1 MQRVSLPKKTNFEQ
15 QCVIMKKLLTLTFT
29 ISLTLAIAQINST
42 IKPLS
47 FNLPDIPQNIAQFEL
62 PAFNLP
68 EAELADEQDEK
79 NGELPKFS
87 RSIFTDITLT
97 NAGNWIELSNGD
109 RLWRVKIKSD
119 GAQALLLYYNK
130 FFLPTGATLHVYTED
145 KTEIRGAFTSFNN
158 PRNGY
163 FATGLTH
170 GESCIIEYFE
180 PVKVK
185 GQGIISLNE
194 IGHAYRWVNSIFP
207 NVRGGSA
214 LGFNQSDACEVN
226 INCEEGNDW
235 QNEKR
240 AVSCIIV
247 QSQQGQGICSGTLI
261 NNVREDCTPYLLS
274 AQHCSEFVSSNQYAQ
289 WIFHFNYESL
299 DCNNPNSVG
308 TLDDDFV
315 VGCTKKADSDD
326 NGGDTGSDFLLLE
339 LNQQPPTAFNVYYA
353 GWDAAPTAP
362 TGGDAVPHPRYRQ
375 HDQHHWRDDGR
386 RQGLRD
392 HRTPGR
398 FRQCGFRRQLRSGHA
413 IDHRHLF
420 EGCKLYGR
428 DQRRPAPFG
437 RYPAF
442 VRWYAFHRLRHI
454 LSRLVQSAVGK
465 HRRGTPRQ
473 RGGDD
478 QCRGLYRHH
487 RTGLQLPRRNPFR
500 STNPAGR
507 YLYRYADDRY
517 SVLRAGCR
525 GRVIEPQDWHHRSLS
540 FAAGGRAEM
549 SSFGREAFPSLP
561 ISIRSRQGVA
571 ASARSRP

>member
-15 QCVIMKKLLTLTFT
+15 QCVTMKKLLTLTFT
-29 ISLTLAIAQINST
+29 ISLTLAIAQVNST

-130 FFLPTGATLHVYTED
+130 FFLPTGATLHVYTEN

-289 WIFHFNYESL
+289 WIFHFNYESP

-362 TGGDAVPHPRYRQ
+362 TGGVCIHHPEGDIKKISTYQ
-375 HDQHHWRDDGR
+375 QTGVNTSWGGSSPGTHWRIKWVVSTNGHGVTEPGSSGSAIFNTSKKIVGTLTGGDSFCSSPNSPDFFGKISYHFTLNGNTASTQLKPWLDPDNTGTTAVNGR
-386 RQGLRD
+386 NADCFSSSGNLDKHVNEFEIYPNPALDICMIRFSEKGEKEIVITD
-392 HRTPGR
+392 VSGR
-398 FRQCGFRRQLRSGHA
+398 IVLSHKAMMLIENMDLSLLSSG
-413 IDHRHLF
+413 I
-420 EGCKLYGR
+420 Y
-428 DQRRPAPFG
+428 
-437 RYPAF
+437 F
-442 VRWYAFHRLRHI
+442 VRVDNLCKK
-454 LSRLVQSAVGK
+454 LL
-465 HRRGTPRQ
+465 
-473 RGGDD
+473 
-478 QCRGLYRHH
+478 
-487 RTGLQLPRRNPFR
+487 
-500 STNPAGR
+500 
-507 YLYRYADDRY
+507 
-517 SVLRAGCR
+517 
-525 GRVIEPQDWHHRSLS
+525 IE
-540 FAAGGRAEM
+540 
-549 SSFGREAFPSLP
+549 
-561 ISIRSRQGVA
+561 
-571 ASARSRP
+571 

>member
-29 ISLTLAIAQINST
+29 ISLTLAIAQVNST

-62 PAFNLP
+62 PAFNLL

-158 PRNGY
+158 PGNGY

-289 WIFHFNYESL
+289 WIFHFNYEST

-362 TGGDAVPHPRYRQ
+362 TGGVCIHHPEGDIKKISTYQ
-375 HDQHHWRDDGR
+375 QTGVNTSWGGSSPGTHWRIKWVVSTNGHGVTEPGSSGSAIFNTSKKIVGTLTGGDSFCSSPNSPDFFGKISYHFTLNGNTASTQLKPWLDPDNTGTTAVNGR
-386 RQGLRD
+386 SADCFSSSGNLDKQVSEFEIYPNPALDICMIRFSEKGEKEIVITD
-392 HRTPGR
+392 VSGR
-398 FRQCGFRRQLRSGHA
+398 IVLSHKAMMLIENMDLSLLSSG
-413 IDHRHLF
+413 I
-420 EGCKLYGR
+420 Y
-428 DQRRPAPFG
+428 
-437 RYPAF
+437 F
-442 VRWYAFHRLRHI
+442 VRVDNLCKK
-454 LSRLVQSAVGK
+454 LL
-465 HRRGTPRQ
+465 
-473 RGGDD
+473 
-478 QCRGLYRHH
+478 
-487 RTGLQLPRRNPFR
+487 
-500 STNPAGR
+500 
-507 YLYRYADDRY
+507 
-517 SVLRAGCR
+517 
-525 GRVIEPQDWHHRSLS
+525 IE
-540 FAAGGRAEM
+540 
-549 SSFGREAFPSLP
+549 
-561 ISIRSRQGVA
+561 
-571 ASARSRP
+571 

>member
-29 ISLTLAIAQINST
+29 ISLTLAIAQVNST

-170 GESCIIEYFE
+170 GESCILEYFE

-207 NVRGGSA
+207 SVRGGSA

-235 QNEKR
+235 QDEKR

-261 NNVREDCTPYLLS
+261 NNAREDCTPYLLS

-289 WIFHFNYESL
+289 WIFHFNYESP

-362 TGGDAVPHPRYRQ
+362 TGGVCIHHPEGDIKKISTYQ
-375 HDQHHWRDDGR
+375 QTGVNTSWGGSSPGTHWRIKWVVSTNGHGVTEPGSSGSAIFNTSKKIVGTLTGGDSFCSSPNSPDFFGKISYHFTLNGNTASTQLKPWLDPDNTGTTAVNGR
-386 RQGLRD
+386 NADCFSSSGTLDKDVSEFEIYPNPALDICTIRFSETGEKEIVITD
-392 HRTPGR
+392 VSGR
-398 FRQCGFRRQLRSGHA
+398 IVLSHKAMMLIENMDLSVLSSG
-413 IDHRHLF
+413 I
-420 EGCKLYGR
+420 Y
-428 DQRRPAPFG
+428 
-437 RYPAF
+437 F
-442 VRWYAFHRLRHI
+442 VRIDNRCKKL
-454 LSRLVQSAVGK
+454 LV
-465 HRRGTPRQ
+465 
-473 RGGDD
+473 
-478 QCRGLYRHH
+478 
-487 RTGLQLPRRNPFR
+487 
-500 STNPAGR
+500 
-507 YLYRYADDRY
+507 
-517 SVLRAGCR
+517 
-525 GRVIEPQDWHHRSLS
+525 E
-540 FAAGGRAEM
+540 
-549 SSFGREAFPSLP
+549 
-561 ISIRSRQGVA
+561 
-571 ASARSRP
+571 

>member
-29 ISLTLAIAQINST
+29 ISLTLAIAQVNST

-362 TGGDAVPHPRYRQ
+362 TGGVCIHHPEGDIKKISTYQ
-375 HDQHHWRDDGR
+375 QTGVNTSWGGSSPGTHWRIKWVVSTNGHGVTEPGSSGSAIFNTSKKIVGTLTGGDSFCSSPNSPDFFGKISYHFTLNGNTASTQLKPWLDPDNTGTTAVNGR
-386 RQGLRD
+386 NADCFSSSGNLD
-392 HRTPGR
+392 KHVNEFEIYPNPALDICTIHFSEKGEKEIVITDVSGR
-398 FRQCGFRRQLRSGHA
+398 IVLSHKAMMLIENMDLSLLSSG
-413 IDHRHLF
+413 I
-420 EGCKLYGR
+420 Y
-428 DQRRPAPFG
+428 
-437 RYPAF
+437 F
-442 VRWYAFHRLRHI
+442 VRVDNFCKKML
-454 LSRLVQSAVGK
+454 
-465 HRRGTPRQ
+465 
-473 RGGDD
+473 
-478 QCRGLYRHH
+478 
-487 RTGLQLPRRNPFR
+487 
-500 STNPAGR
+500 
-507 YLYRYADDRY
+507 
-517 SVLRAGCR
+517 
-525 GRVIEPQDWHHRSLS
+525 IE
-540 FAAGGRAEM
+540 
-549 SSFGREAFPSLP
+549 
-561 ISIRSRQGVA
+561 
-571 ASARSRP
+571 

>member
-1 MQRVSLPKKTNFEQ
+1 VTGCGVL
-15 QCVIMKKLLTLTFT
+15 
-29 ISLTLAIAQINST
+29 
-42 IKPLS
+42 
-47 FNLPDIPQNIAQFEL
+47 
-62 PAFNLP
+62 
-68 EAELADEQDEK
+68 
-79 NGELPKFS
+79 
-87 RSIFTDITLT
+87 
-97 NAGNWIELSNGD
+97 
-109 RLWRVKIKSD
+109 KIKSD

-362 TGGDAVPHPRYRQ
+362 TGGVCIHHPEGDIKKISTYQ
-375 HDQHHWRDDGR
+375 QTGVNTSWGGSSPGTHWRIKWVVSTNGHGVTEPGSSGSAIFNTSKKIVGTLTGGDSFCSSPNSPDFFGKISYHFTLNGNTASTQLKPWLDPDNTGTTAVNGR
-386 RQGLRD
+386 NADCFSSSGNLD
-392 HRTPGR
+392 KHVNEFEIYPNPALDICTIHFSEKGEKEIVITDVSGR
-398 FRQCGFRRQLRSGHA
+398 IVLSHKAMMLIENMDLSLLSSG
-413 IDHRHLF
+413 I
-420 EGCKLYGR
+420 Y
-428 DQRRPAPFG
+428 
-437 RYPAF
+437 F
-442 VRWYAFHRLRHI
+442 VRVDNFCKKML
-454 LSRLVQSAVGK
+454 
-465 HRRGTPRQ
+465 
-473 RGGDD
+473 
-478 QCRGLYRHH
+478 
-487 RTGLQLPRRNPFR
+487 
-500 STNPAGR
+500 
-507 YLYRYADDRY
+507 
-517 SVLRAGCR
+517 
-525 GRVIEPQDWHHRSLS
+525 IE
-540 FAAGGRAEM
+540 
-549 SSFGREAFPSLP
+549 
-561 ISIRSRQGVA
+561 
-571 ASARSRP
+571 

>member
-1 MQRVSLPKKTNFEQ
+1 
-15 QCVIMKKLLTLTFT
+15 MKKLLTLTFT
-29 ISLTLAIAQINST
+29 ISLTLAIAQVNST

-362 TGGDAVPHPRYRQ
+362 TGGVCIHHPEGDIKKISTYQ
-375 HDQHHWRDDGR
+375 QTGVNTSWGGSSPGTHWRIKWVVSTNGHGVTEPGSSGSAIFNTSKKIVGTLTGGDSFCSSPNSPDFFGKISYHFTLNGNTASTQLKPWLDPDNTGTTAVNGR
-386 RQGLRD
+386 NADCFSSSGNLD
-392 HRTPGR
+392 KHVNEFEIYPNPALDICTIHFSEKGEKEIVITDVSGR
-398 FRQCGFRRQLRSGHA
+398 IVLSHKAMMLIENMDLSLLSSG
-413 IDHRHLF
+413 I
-420 EGCKLYGR
+420 Y
-428 DQRRPAPFG
+428 
-437 RYPAF
+437 F
-442 VRWYAFHRLRHI
+442 VRVDNFCKKML
-454 LSRLVQSAVGK
+454 
-465 HRRGTPRQ
+465 
-473 RGGDD
+473 
-478 QCRGLYRHH
+478 
-487 RTGLQLPRRNPFR
+487 
-500 STNPAGR
+500 
-507 YLYRYADDRY
+507 
-517 SVLRAGCR
+517 
-525 GRVIEPQDWHHRSLS
+525 IE
-540 FAAGGRAEM
+540 
-549 SSFGREAFPSLP
+549 
-561 ISIRSRQGVA
+561 
-571 ASARSRP
+571 

>member
-1 MQRVSLPKKTNFEQ
+1 
-15 QCVIMKKLLTLTFT
+15 MKKLLTLTFT
-29 ISLTLAIAQINST
+29 ISLTLAIAQVNST

-68 EAELADEQDEK
+68 EADLADEQDEK

-289 WIFHFNYESL
+289 WIFHFNYESP

-362 TGGDAVPHPRYRQ
+362 TGGVCIHHPEGDIKKISTYQ
-375 HDQHHWRDDGR
+375 QTGVNTSWGGSSPGTHWRIKWVVSTNGH
-386 RQGLRD
+386 GV
-392 HRTPGR
+392 TEPGS
-398 FRQCGFRRQLRSGHA
+398 SGSA
-413 IDHRHLF
+413 IF
-420 EGCKLYGR
+420 NTSKK
-428 DQRRPAPFG
+428 
-437 RYPAF
+437 
-442 VRWYAFHRLRHI
+442 I
-454 LSRLVQSAVGK
+454 VG
-465 HRRGTPRQ
+465 TLT
-473 RGGDD
+473 GGDSFCSSPNSPD
-478 QCRGLYRHH
+478 FFGKISYHFTLNGNTASTQLKPWLDPDN
-487 RTGLQLPRRNPFR
+487 TGTTAVNGRNADCFSYSSNLDKQVSEFEIYP
-500 STNPAGR
+500 NPALDICTIRFSEKGEKEIVITDVSGR
-507 YLYRYADDRY
+507 I
-517 SVLRAGCR
+517 VLSHKAMMLIENMDLSLLSSGIYFA
-525 GRVIEPQDWHHRSLS
+525 RVDNLCKKLLIE
-540 FAAGGRAEM
+540 
-549 SSFGREAFPSLP
+549 
-561 ISIRSRQGVA
+561 
-571 ASARSRP
+571 

>member
-29 ISLTLAIAQINST
+29 ISLTLAIAQVNST

-362 TGGDAVPHPRYRQ
+362 TGGVCIHHPEGDIKKISTYQ
-375 HDQHHWRDDGR
+375 QTGVNTSWGGSSPGTHWRIKWVVSTNGHGVTEPGSSGSAIFNTSKKIVGTLTGGDSFCSSPNSPDFFGKISYHFTLNGNTASTQLKPWLDPDNTGTTAVNGR
-386 RQGLRD
+386 NADCFSSSGNLDKHVNEFEIYPNPALDICMIRFSEKGEKEIVITD
-392 HRTPGR
+392 VSGR
-398 FRQCGFRRQLRSGHA
+398 IVLSHKAMMLIENMDLSLLSSG
-413 IDHRHLF
+413 I
-420 EGCKLYGR
+420 Y
-428 DQRRPAPFG
+428 
-437 RYPAF
+437 F
-442 VRWYAFHRLRHI
+442 VRVDNLCKKM
-454 LSRLVQSAVGK
+454 L
-465 HRRGTPRQ
+465 
-473 RGGDD
+473 
-478 QCRGLYRHH
+478 
-487 RTGLQLPRRNPFR
+487 
-500 STNPAGR
+500 
-507 YLYRYADDRY
+507 
-517 SVLRAGCR
+517 
-525 GRVIEPQDWHHRSLS
+525 IE
-540 FAAGGRAEM
+540 
-549 SSFGREAFPSLP
+549 
-561 ISIRSRQGVA
+561 
-571 ASARSRP
+571 

>member
-1 MQRVSLPKKTNFEQ
+1 
-15 QCVIMKKLLTLTFT
+15 MKKLLTLTFT
-29 ISLTLAIAQINST
+29 ISLTLAIAQVNST

-130 FFLPTGATLHVYTED
+130 FFLPTGATLHVYTEN

-289 WIFHFNYESL
+289 WIFHFNYESP

-362 TGGDAVPHPRYRQ
+362 TGGVCIHHPEGDIKKISTYQ
-375 HDQHHWRDDGR
+375 QTGVNTSWGGSSPGTHWRIKWVVSTNGHGVTEPGSSGSAIFNTSKKIVGTLTGGDSFCSSPNSPDFFGKISYHFTLNGNTASTQLKPWLDPDNTGTTAVNGR
-386 RQGLRD
+386 NADCFSSSGNLDKHVNEFEIYPNPALDICMIRFSEKGEKEIVITD
-392 HRTPGR
+392 VSGR
-398 FRQCGFRRQLRSGHA
+398 IVLSHKAMMLIENMDLSLLSSG
-413 IDHRHLF
+413 I
-420 EGCKLYGR
+420 Y
-428 DQRRPAPFG
+428 
-437 RYPAF
+437 F
-442 VRWYAFHRLRHI
+442 VRVDNLCKK
-454 LSRLVQSAVGK
+454 LL
-465 HRRGTPRQ
+465 
-473 RGGDD
+473 
-478 QCRGLYRHH
+478 
-487 RTGLQLPRRNPFR
+487 
-500 STNPAGR
+500 
-507 YLYRYADDRY
+507 
-517 SVLRAGCR
+517 
-525 GRVIEPQDWHHRSLS
+525 IE
-540 FAAGGRAEM
+540 
-549 SSFGREAFPSLP
+549 
-561 ISIRSRQGVA
+561 
-571 ASARSRP
+571 

>member
-1 MQRVSLPKKTNFEQ
+1 
-15 QCVIMKKLLTLTFT
+15 MKKLLTLTFT
-29 ISLTLAIAQINST
+29 ISLTLAIAQVNST

-214 LGFNQSDACEVN
+214 LGLNQSDACEVN

-289 WIFHFNYESL
+289 WIFHFNYESP

-362 TGGDAVPHPRYRQ
+362 TGGVCIHHPEGDIKKISTYQ
-375 HDQHHWRDDGR
+375 QTGVNTSWGGSSPGTHWRIKWVVSTNGHGVTEPGSSGSAIFNTSKKIVGTLTGGDSFCSSPNSPDFFGKISYHFTLNGNTASTQLKPWLDPDNTGTTAVNGR
-386 RQGLRD
+386 NADCFSSSGNLDKQVSEFEIYPNPALDICTIRFSEKSEKKIVITD
-392 HRTPGR
+392 VSGR
-398 FRQCGFRRQLRSGHA
+398 IVLSHKAMMLIENMDLSLLSSG
-413 IDHRHLF
+413 I
-420 EGCKLYGR
+420 Y
-428 DQRRPAPFG
+428 
-437 RYPAF
+437 F
-442 VRWYAFHRLRHI
+442 VRVDNLCKKM
-454 LSRLVQSAVGK
+454 L
-465 HRRGTPRQ
+465 
-473 RGGDD
+473 
-478 QCRGLYRHH
+478 
-487 RTGLQLPRRNPFR
+487 
-500 STNPAGR
+500 
-507 YLYRYADDRY
+507 
-517 SVLRAGCR
+517 
-525 GRVIEPQDWHHRSLS
+525 IE
-540 FAAGGRAEM
+540 
-549 SSFGREAFPSLP
+549 
-561 ISIRSRQGVA
+561 
-571 ASARSRP
+571 